1 MDYNIKGIEITGRF
15 LLPPLWQSPSC
26 RFPSGYRPESSPKD
40 LPTIEALI
48 ALHKAVKK
56 DEDKAMQRVAA
67 SFGEQSLL
75 TKGAGKFNDV
85 RTTLNT
91 KLDNAHSYLVLAGAI
106 SSTANALY
114 RLVKEYKDF
123 TSNTFGHVSKK
134 PFVAWYYAD
143 ANLAISREVKHCYKL
158 YASVAAS
165 GINLMKAS
173 MDEKLNLVMTL
184 KSTIDRAR
192 YIIDNANLYC
202 YLITDCGWKPDY
214 IWGDTE
220 LRSQGRD
227 SKNNYQQMEPR
238 I

>member
-1 MDYNIKGIEITGRF
+1 MKQYNKAIISF
-15 LLPPLWQSPSC
+15 CMAVAVLSLPLRISA
-26 RFPSGYRPESSPKD
+26 GVIPKD

-114 RLVKEYKDF
+114 QLVKEYKDF

-184 KSTIDRAR
+184 KTTIDRAR

-214 IWGDTE
+214 IWEILNSEVKDEIAKTVIDKWNKGYE
-220 LRSQGRD
+220 S
-227 SKNNYQQMEPR
+227 
-238 I
+238 

>member
-1 MDYNIKGIEITGRF
+1 MAIAV
-15 LLPPLWQSPSC
+15 LSLPLRVSA
-26 RFPSGYRPESSPKD
+26 GVIPKD

-75 TKGAGKFNDV
+75 TKGAGKFNEV
-85 RTTLNT
+85 RTTLST
-91 KLDNAHSYLVLAGAI
+91 KLDNVHSYLVLAGAI
-106 SSTANALY
+106 SATANALY
-114 RLVKEYKDF
+114 QLVKEYKDF

-158 YASVAAS
+158 YREVKHCYKLYASVAAS

-184 KSTIDRAR
+184 KTTIDRAR

-214 IWGDTE
+214 IWEILNSEVKDEIAKTIIDKWNKGYE
-220 LRSQGRD
+220 S
-227 SKNNYQQMEPR
+227 
-238 I
+238 

>member
-1 MDYNIKGIEITGRF
+1 MDYNIKGIGNRKAFFAAFIAIAI
-15 LLPPLWQSPSC
+15 LSPPVRVSA
-26 RFPSGYRPESSPKD
+26 GVIPKD

-67 SFGEQSLL
+67 SFGEQSLI

-91 KLDNAHSYLVLAGAI
+91 KLDNAHSYLVLAGAV
-106 SSTANALY
+106 SSTANSLY
-114 RLVKEYKDF
+114 QLVKEYKDF
-123 TSNTFGHVSKK
+123 TSNTFAHVSKK

-143 ANLAISREVKHCYKL
+143 ANLAISREVKHCYSAL
-158 YASVAAS
+158 CV
-165 GINLMKAS
+165 GGRLRHQP
-173 MDEKLNLVMTL
+173 DEGFHGREAEPGDDAEKHHWQGKVHHRQCEPLLLPHYRLRMEAGL
-184 KSTIDRAR
+184 H
-192 YIIDNANLYC
+192 L
-202 YLITDCGWKPDY
+202 
-214 IWGDTE
+214 GDTE
-220 LRSQGRD
+220 LRGQGRD

>member
-1 MDYNIKGIEITGRF
+1 MDYNIKGIGNYRAFFVAAFMAIAV
-15 LLPPLWQSPSC
+15 LSLPVRVSA
-26 RFPSGYRPESSPKD
+26 GVIPKD

-67 SFGEQSLL
+67 SFGEQSLI

-91 KLDNAHSYLVLAGAI
+91 KLDNAHSNLVLAGAI

-114 RLVKEYKDF
+114 QLVKEYN
-123 TSNTFGHVSKK
+123 NTFGHVSKK

-184 KSTIDRAR
+184 KTTIDRAR

-214 IWGDTE
+214 IWEILNSEVKDEIAKTIIDKWNKGYE
-220 LRSQGRD
+220 S
-227 SKNNYQQMEPR
+227 
-238 I
+238 

>member
-1 MDYNIKGIEITGRF
+1 MDYNIKGIGNYRAFFVAAFMAIAV
-15 LLPPLWQSPSC
+15 LSLPVRVSA
-26 RFPSGYRPESSPKD
+26 GVIPKD

-85 RTTLNT
+85 RTTLN
-91 KLDNAHSYLVLAGAI
+91 AHSYLVLAGAI

-134 PFVAWYYAD
+134 PFV
-143 ANLAISREVKHCYKL
+143 
-158 YASVAAS
+158 
-165 GINLMKAS
+165 
-173 MDEKLNLVMTL
+173 
-184 KSTIDRAR
+184 
-192 YIIDNANLYC
+192 
-202 YLITDCGWKPDY
+202 CGTMPTPTWPYRGK
-214 IWGDTE
+214 
-220 LRSQGRD
+220 
-227 SKNNYQQMEPR
+227 
-238 I
+238 

>member
-1 MDYNIKGIEITGRF
+1 MVVAV
-15 LLPPLWQSPSC
+15 LSLPVRVSA
-26 RFPSGYRPESSPKD
+26 GVIPKD

-91 KLDNAHSYLVLAGAI
+91 KLDNAHSY
-106 SSTANALY
+106 

-123 TSNTFGHVSKK
+123 TSNTFGNVSKK

-184 KSTIDRAR
+184 KTTIDRAR

-214 IWGDTE
+214 IWEILNSEVKDEIAKTIIDKWNKGYE
-220 LRSQGRD
+220 S
-227 SKNNYQQMEPR
+227 
-238 I
+238 

>member
-1 MDYNIKGIEITGRF
+1 MAIAV
-15 LLPPLWQSPSC
+15 LSLPVRVSA
-26 RFPSGYRPESSPKD
+26 GVIPKD

-67 SFGEQSLL
+67 SFGEQSLV

-123 TSNTFGHVSKK
+123 TSNTFDHVSKK

-158 YASVAAS
+158 YADAENHHRQGEVHHRQREPVLLPHYRLRMEA
-165 GINLMKAS
+165 GLH
-173 MDEKLNLVMTL
+173 L
-184 KSTIDRAR
+184 
-192 YIIDNANLYC
+192 
-202 YLITDCGWKPDY
+202 
-214 IWGDTE
+214 GDTE
-220 LRSQGRD
+220 LRGQGRD
-227 SKNNYQQMEPR
+227 SENDNRQMEQR

>member
-1 MDYNIKGIEITGRF
+1 MDYNIKCIGNCRTVFIAAFMTIA
-15 LLPPLWQSPSC
+15 LLSLPVRVSA
-26 RFPSGYRPESSPKD
+26 GVIPKD

-85 RTTLNT
+85 RTTL
-91 KLDNAHSYLVLAGAI
+91 AHSYLVLAGAI
-106 SSTANALY
+106 SATANALY
-114 RLVKEYKDF
+114 QLVKEYKDF

-184 KSTIDRAR
+184 KTTIDRASTGRGTSSTTRTCTATSLPTADGSRITSGR
-192 YIIDNANLYC
+192 Y
-202 YLITDCGWKPDY
+202 
-214 IWGDTE
+214 
-220 LRSQGRD
+220 
-227 SKNNYQQMEPR
+227 
-238 I
+238 

>member
-1 MDYNIKGIEITGRF
+1 MKGIGNYRAFFVAAFMAIAV
-15 LLPPLWQSPSC
+15 LSLPVRVSA
-26 RFPSGYRPESSPKD
+26 GVIPKD

-67 SFGEQSLL
+67 SFGEQSLI

-114 RLVKEYKDF
+114 QLVKEYKDF
-123 TSNTFGHVSKK
+123 TSNTFVHVSKK

-173 MDEKLNLVMTL
+173 MDEKLNL
-184 KSTIDRAR
+184 
-192 YIIDNANLYC
+192 
-202 YLITDCGWKPDY
+202 
-214 IWGDTE
+214 GDDAE
-220 LRSQGRD
+220 
-227 SKNNYQQMEPR
+227 KHH
-238 I
+238 